1 MNSFKRTAAL
11 MAAIGLIATGTTV
24 YAATAATPAEIV
36 SSLTGKTVEAV
47 IAERAEGS
55 TYGTIADDAGK
66 LEEFKT
72 QMLEAKKAW
81 LAERVKAGTLTQER
95 ADEILKAIES
105 NQATCDGTG
114 GGRIG
119 MGMGAGFGQ
128 GAGQCGMGQGLGRGF
143 GQGLGNGF
151 GRNAQ

>member
-143 GQGLGNGF
+143 GQGQGNGF

>member
-1 MNSFKRTAAL
+1 MKSFKRTAAL
-11 MAAIGLIATGTTV
+11 MVAIGLIATGTTV

-143 GQGLGNGF
+143 GQGQGNGF

>member
-1 MNSFKRTAAL
+1 MKSFKRTAAL

-143 GQGLGNGF
+143 GQGQGNGF